1 LSFGC
6 VVNYKRQDFVI
17 FNAKNQKPMTKT
29 EQFRSL
35 LQHGALPEKMLF
47 RPILMYFAARFIGK
61 TYGEFASDYNVL
73 VEANLRC
80 MDEFGL
86 DMLGLISDP
95 YRETSAFGAKIQYIP
110 DGVPRCLNYV
120 VESMDDVIN
129 LKIPDVYKSERTL
142 DRIKAGEVLSKK
154 TQGNIPIIGWIEGP
168 LAEACDL
175 AGVQNMMMQLMMD
188 PDFANRLMDKCM
200 VTAKDFAKAQ
210 IEAGCE
216 IIGMGD
222 AVCSQIDA
230 ETYETF
236 VKERHKELIEYIHNL
251 GGKIKLHICGDTNH
265 LLPHY
270 KDLNLDILD
279 LDWQVDIS
287 HARSVLGDE
296 VILAGNINPVLV
308 QDKTRDE
315 VFSLCRNLIEKHKNE
330 RFILS
335 AGCEITVLTPS
346 ENLQAMNE
354 ARI

>member
-1 LSFGC
+1 
-6 VVNYKRQDFVI
+6 
-17 FNAKNQKPMTKT
+17 MTKT

-35 LQHGALPEKMLF
+35 LQHGALPDKVLF
-47 RPILMYFAARFIGK
+47 RPILMYFAANFIGK

-154 TQGNIPIIGWIEGP
+154 TQGNIPVIGWIEGS

-230 ETYETF
+230 ETYDTF
-236 VKERHKELIEYIHNL
+236 EKERHKELIEFIHSL

-270 KDLNLDILD
+270 NGLNLDIID
-279 LDWQVDIS
+279 LDWQVDIG
-287 HARSVLGDE
+287 HARSFVGDV

-308 QDKTRDE
+308 QDKSRDE
-315 VFSLCRNLIEKHKNE
+315 VFSLCRNLVEKHKNE

-335 AGCEITVLTPS
+335 AGCEITVLTPP
-346 ENLQAMNE
+346 ENLKEME
-354 ARI
+354 ETRI

>member
-1 LSFGC
+1 
-6 VVNYKRQDFVI
+6 
-17 FNAKNQKPMTKT
+17 MTKT
-29 EQFRSL
+29 EQFHHL
-35 LQHGALPEKMLF
+35 LQNGPLSDKVLF
-47 RPILMYFAARFIGK
+47 RPILMYFAANFIGK
-61 TYGEFASDYNVL
+61 TYGEFASDYKVL
-73 VEANLRC
+73 VDANLRC

-95 YRETSAFGAKIQYIP
+95 YRETSAFGAKIKYIP

-120 VESMDDVIN
+120 VQSPEDVKN
-129 LKIPDVYKSERTL
+129 LKTPDVYKEERTL

-175 AGVQNMMMQLMMD
+175 AGVENMMMQLMID

-200 VTAKDFAKAQ
+200 VTAKDFAQAQ

-230 ETYETF
+230 DTYNFF
-236 VKERHKELIEYIHNL
+236 VKDRHKELISYVHEL

-265 LLPHY
+265 LLPAY

-279 LDWQVDIS
+279 LDWQVDVKN
-287 HARSVLGDE
+287 AREILGDE

-308 QDKTRDE
+308 QDKTRDH
-315 VFSLCRNLIEKHKNE
+315 VFQMSKNLVEQYKNE

-335 AGCEITVLTPS
+335 AGCEITVLTPP
-346 ENLQAMNE
+346 ENLKAMSE
-354 ARI
+354 ASLSE